1 MALSTAI
8 SRMRCIQA
16 FFTQLAR
23 RRNIKAYVRK
33 STGKLKS
40 AVIPPYG
47 KTKIYQ
53 LERQY
58 S

>member
-1 MALSTAI
+1 MHPGVFA
-8 SRMRCIQA
+8 
-16 FFTQLAR
+16 QLAR
-23 RRNIKAYVRK
+23 APKHKGIHVRK

-40 AVIPPYG
+40 AVIPAYG